1 MKKLLILSILFA
13 ILFSGCA
20 KNKPRYELI
29 KYKESKVVLFWNEED
44 KTLRGKIMF
53 TEEDMKNLSIRT
65 KQEYLFKAVALK
77 LKEKGYSNFI
87 LMNKRDNSISKYNKS
102 NKVPF
107 ILTDFNSLME
117 YCYPT
122 EAGLQQK
129 KCRINYPNLKFQ
141 AINQTLSVP
150 TWKVKDF
157 DSFKTLRNIQNVQ
170 TLEQFKKATKFVKL
184 RDRN

>member
-1 MKKLLILSILFA
+1 MKKLLLLSILFT
-13 ILFSGCA
+13 IIFSGCA

-29 KYKESKVVLFWNEED
+29 KHEESKVVLFWNEED

-65 KQEYLFKAVALK
+65 KQEYLFKAAATK

-87 LMNKRDNSISKYNKS
+87 LMNKRDNSVSKYNQS

-107 ILTDFNSLME
+107 ILTDFDSLME
-117 YCYPT
+117 YCFPT
-122 EAGLQQK
+122 ENGIQQK

-170 TLEQFKKATKFVKL
+170 TLEQFKEATKFFK
-184 RDRN
+184 

>member
-1 MKKLLILSILFA
+1 MKKLLFLTILLT

-20 KNKPRYELI
+20 KNKPKYELI
-29 KYKESKVVLFWNEED
+29 KYNESKVVLFWNEED

-53 TEEDMKNLSIRT
+53 SEEDMKNLSVQK
-65 KQEYLFKAVALK
+65 KQEYLFKAVANK

-107 ILTDFNSLME
+107 ILTDFDSLME
-117 YCYPT
+117 YCFPT
-122 EAGLQQK
+122 QSGIQK
-129 KCRINYPNLKFQ
+129 NKCRISYPNLKFQ
-141 AINQTLSVP
+141 ATNQNFSVP

-157 DSFKTLRNIQNVQ
+157 DSFETLKNIQNVE
-170 TLEQFKKATKFVKL
+170 TVEQFKEATKFVKY
-184 RDRN
+184 R